1 MKKVILY
8 IAQSLDGYVATKNG
22 GVAWLDNYFSKEFRT
37 EKFIEGMDTVVQGNV
52 TYEQFKTKHP
62 GKNNYVFSKDADTR
76 SEKGVTFV
84 KGGIKKFIDS
94 LDKKNHKNIWLV
106 GGPNLITQFLNE
118 KQINEIIIFTM
129 PVLLKEGIALFD
141 NIKKTPVLSLKN
153 VKKYKNG
160 VAVLHYLVKK

>member
-52 TYEQFKTKHP
+52 TYKQFKTKHP
-62 GKNNYVFSKDADTR
+62 GKNNYVFSNDADTR
-76 SEKGVTFV
+76 SEEGVIFV
-84 KGGIKKFIDS
+84 KGGIKKFINN
-94 LDKKNHKNIWLV
+94 LDKKTHKNIWLV
-106 GGPNLITQFLNE
+106 GGPNLIMQFLNE
-118 KQINEIIIFTM
+118 EQIDEMIIFTI

-153 VKKYKNG
+153 IKKYKNDV
-160 VAVLHYLVKK
+160 VALHYSVKK